1 MYSVQNFCT
10 SCVHIKLLV
19 CLYSVQYV
27 ETFIIDHVVSLATT
41 PKMDIKCK
49 LLQMKENLEVKN
61 LVVTT

>member
-1 MYSVQNFCT
+1 MQNFCT

-19 CLYSVQYV
+19 CLYNVQYIK
-27 ETFIIDHVVSLATT
+27 TFIIDRVVSIASIS
-41 PKMDIKCK
+41 KMGKKCN